1 MRKTKIVCTLGPALD
16 NDLTLKRVIEN
27 GLDVARFNFSHGDH
41 EEQFGRVE
49 RIRRICKELNTEVA
63 LLLDTKGPE
72 IRTGKFANG
81 PVLLTE
87 GSELV
92 IRHEEILGDATQF
105 SVSYKNLHQDV
116 QVGTK
121 ILIDDGLVE
130 IEVLRIENKD
140 IYCRVNNQGNVS
152 NYKSINVP
160 NTSINLP
167 ALTERD
173 INDLGFAVKHGFDFI
188 AASFIRKASDVLQI
202 RAELDRMGGSEI
214 KIISKI
220 ENREGVDNFADILKV
235 SDGIMVA
242 RGDLGVEIPAYE
254 VPQVQKYMI
263 RECYRYGKPVITAT
277 QMLDSMMRNPRPTR
291 AEVSDVAN
299 AVLDGTSAVML
310 SGESANGKYPVEA
323 VSMMREIVIN
333 TEASTDYWERFR
345 QSDVKISP
353 TVGNAISRSC
363 CTAAMDLQAKAIIAV
378 SISGRTARMISRFR
392 PACPVIATATC
403 PRVIR
408 QLRLSW
414 GVMPYLVDAVKTT
427 DEVFELGKEIA
438 VQSGLVKKGD
448 VVIITCGTP
457 VGTSGTTN
465 TLKIQNIGDVIV
477 QGECVEG
484 SKAEGVAAEVVNLS
498 EIQTDTVVTR
508 GEKFILVADQWKT
521 EYSYLL
527 DNAAAVIL
535 QSPSVNPELLSYV
548 KENNIPLVFNCNNAV
563 SILKSGL
570 QIFVD
575 PKTGIVG

>member
-16 NDLTLKRVIEN
+16 NDVTLKKMLEN

-41 EEQFGRVE
+41 EEQYGRVE
-49 RIRRICKELNTEVA
+49 RIRRISKELGTEVA

-130 IEVLRIENKD
+130 IEVLRVEDKD

-160 NTSINLP
+160 DTSINLP

-173 INDLGFAVKHGFDFI
+173 INDLGFAVKHDFDFI

-254 VPQVQKYMI
+254 VPQVQKHMI

-299 AVLDGTSAVML
+299 AILDGTSAVML

-323 VSMMREIVIN
+323 VSMMREIAIN
-333 TEASTDYWERFR
+333 TEASTDYWKRFR
-345 QSDVKISP
+345 KATVKTTA
-353 TVGNAISRSC
+353 TVGNAISRAC
-363 CTAAMDLQAKAIIAV
+363 CTAAMDLDAKAIIAV

-414 GVMPYLVDAVKTT
+414 GVMPYLVSPVHTT
-427 DEVFELGKEIA
+427 DEIFELGKKIA
-438 VQSGLVKKGD
+438 VDSGLVKKGD
-448 VVIITCGTP
+448 VVVITCGTP

-477 QGECVEG
+477 QGEGIEG
-484 SKAEGVAAEVVNLS
+484 TSAEGVAAEVVNLT
-498 EIQTDTVVTR
+498 EISTDTVVTR
-508 GEKFILVADQWKT
+508 GEKFILVADQWKE
-521 EYSYLL
+521 EYAYLL
-527 DNAAAVIL
+527 DNAAGVIL
-535 QSPSVNPELLSYV
+535 QSPSVNPLLLNYA
-548 KENNIPLVFNCNNAV
+548 KENRLPLVFNCNNAV
-563 SILKSGL
+563 SILKTGL